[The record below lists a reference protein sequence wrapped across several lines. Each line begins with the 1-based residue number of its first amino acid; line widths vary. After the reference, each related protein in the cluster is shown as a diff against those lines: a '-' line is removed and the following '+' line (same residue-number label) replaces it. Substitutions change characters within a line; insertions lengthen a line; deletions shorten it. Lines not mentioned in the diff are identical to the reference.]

1 MRQDELY
8 EDMTA
13 EQESETPSTVTSLDN
28 QPKEKWLK
36 KRTIYKVKVC
46 IDRINLNQCINPICH
61 LFTEMEHEGNQ
72 IRYIKDE
79 N

>member
-13 EQESETPSTVTSLDN
+13 EQESEIPSTVTSLDN

-46 IDRINLNQCINPICH
+46 IDRINLNQWINPILH

-72 IRYIKDE
+72 IRYTKDE
-79 N
+79 S